1 MSIRIINWRSEFN
14 AYIKTSKYVYR
25 FLQVCKNVRNIARY
39 PRYTILIY
47 LLWYS
52 ADKMNLFPDHLLD
65 KNGNFRKCW
74 QSTYKR
80 VHCGFRVLHTAER
93 QLVRMHIYYTNY
105 SLKQLNRQFL
115 EPVSINE
122 QTPAIYRTNW
132 LEEWEERTIADS
144 ASNKKG
150 KKGLRFQTRE

>member
-1 MSIRIINWRSEFN
+1 MG
-14 AYIKTSKYVYR
+14 
-25 FLQVCKNVRNIARY
+25 RY
-39 PRYTILIY
+39 PRYTILTY
-47 LLWYS
+47 LSWYLS
-52 ADKMNLFPDHLLD
+52 NKTNLFLDFLLD
-65 KNGNFRKCW
+65 KNGNFHKSW

-80 VHCGFRVLHTAER
+80 VHCGFRVPHTAER

-132 LEEWEERTIADS
+132 LEEREERTIADS
-144 ASNKKG
+144 TSNKKG